1 MVLLHSLRA
10 ARAGLNR
17 LADPIFVNTAA
28 DANDHENDL
37 QFRIAFVKN
46 DSQLELRQ
54 GDTSPCQRCLTY
66 GARNGWQGLLRL
78 GKLCS

>member
-1 MVLLHSLRA
+1 MLLHSLRA
-10 ARAGLNR
+10 TRASFNS
-17 LADPIFVNTAA
+17 LADPSFVNTAA

-54 GDTSPCQRCLTY
+54 GATSLCQRRLTC
-66 GARNGWQGLLRL
+66 GARIGWQGLLCL
-78 GKLCS
+78 GK